1 MPIIR
6 ELKKEKRM
14 TERKFELHFV
24 MESVAFGLTDGVICF
39 LGIIVGVATATLD
52 SRLVIMAGIV
62 GGVADALGNSIGF
75 FVSQATER
83 SVQLNGAEKGDN
95 THIHSKKEVYMS
107 GIFSFLA
114 TLFSLVLLISP
125 FIFLTIWD
133 ATTASFIIGTIM
145 SFILGTYIGKMGGE
159 NPYKS
164 GIKYCL
170 ITMLGALISYGVGE
184 LLHLEM
190 FI

>member
-1 MPIIR
+1 LGDTSGSSPRGI
-6 ELKKEKRM
+6 
-14 TERKFELHFV
+14 ERKFELHFV

-52 SRLVIMAGIV
+52 SKLVVTAGIV

-83 SVQLNGAEKGDN
+83 SVQINGADQLDN
-95 THIHSKKEVYMS
+95 AYIHSKKEVYMS

-114 TLFSLVLLISP
+114 TLTALVFLISP
-125 FIFLTIWD
+125 FIFLTVWN

-145 SFILGTYIGKMGGE
+145 SFLLGMYIGKME
-159 NPYKS
+159 RKNPYKS

-184 LLHLEM
+184 VLHLEM